1 MVAPEQAL
9 VDTVGNRY
17 EQSHAGPLLGA
28 VTWAVAKPV
37 DYWERTHEDQR
48 TTRQSKIGRE
58 RYDEAIHIF
67 LLSNL
72 LCAQAILV
80 FYRHIRTACKKA
92 LVASFRYAT

>member
-58 RYDEAIHIF
+58 RYDKAIHIF
-67 LLSNL
+67 LLSKFL

-80 FYRHIRTACKKA
+80 FYR
-92 LVASFRYAT
+92 L